1 MPTSLANLLTLSR
14 IVAIPF
20 FVAAFY
26 LPGAW
31 ANWVAF
37 AIFALASL
45 TDWLDGWV
53 ARRTA
58 TTSALGRFLDPMADK
73 LLVAAALLMLVA
85 DGRAP
90 AIAALVIVSRE
101 ILVSGLR
108 EFLAGRKVELT
119 VSRLAKWKTA
129 AQMVA
134 LSLLLVGAA
143 APTVGVP
150 AWVTVDG
157 GVAMLWIAVTLT
169 LISVWSYLNTAVS
182 SILAIVDEVRGEKAP

>member
-1 MPTSLANLLTLSR
+1 MPTGLANLLTLSR

-58 TTSALGRFLDPMADK
+58 TTSALGQFLDPMADK

-108 EFLAGRKVELT
+108 EFLAGREVKLT
-119 VSRLAKWKTA
+119 VSMLAKWKTV

-134 LSLLLVGAA
+134 LALLLVGPAA
-143 APTVGVP
+143 ATVGVP
-150 AWVTVDG
+150 AWITVDG
-157 GVAMLWIAVTLT
+157 GVAMLWLAMALT
-169 LISVWSYLNTAVS
+169 LFSGWGYVHTATS
-182 SILAIVDEVRGEKAP
+182 SILAMADKASGEKAP

>member
-1 MPTSLANLLTLSR
+1 MQTSLPNLLTLSR

-31 ANWVAF
+31 GNWVAF
-37 AIFALASL
+37 AIFAVASL

-150 AWVTVDG
+150 AWVTIDG